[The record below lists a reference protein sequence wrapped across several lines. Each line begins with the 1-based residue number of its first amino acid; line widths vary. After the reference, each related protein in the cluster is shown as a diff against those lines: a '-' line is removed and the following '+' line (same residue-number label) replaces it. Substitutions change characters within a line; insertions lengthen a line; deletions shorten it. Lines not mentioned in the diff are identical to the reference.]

1 MTLPVPTSD
10 LARRERQI
18 MDVVYR
24 RGEATVAEVLADLPD
39 PPSYSA
45 VRAMMRKLQDKGHL
59 THRQDGPRYL
69 YSPTVPRDEAREGA
83 MQRLVRT
90 FFGGSA
96 TRAAAALLDMESTRL
111 SEGELDELAEIIE
124 QARKGG
130 R

>member
-1 MTLPVPTSD
+1 MSSASPTSD

-24 RGEATVAEVLADLPD
+24 RGEATVAEVLAELPD

-45 VRAMMRKLQDKGHL
+45 VRAMLRKLQEKGHL

-69 YSPTVPRDEAREGA
+69 YSPTVPRDEAQEGA
-83 MQRLVRT
+83 MRRLVRT
-90 FFGGSA
+90 FFGGSPA
-96 TRAAAALLDMESTRL
+96 RAAAALLDMESTRL
-111 SEGELDELAEIIE
+111 SDRELDELAELIE
-124 QARKGG
+124 HARKGG